1 MDLLLLKCLLC
12 IFFPLIRAPGVSLGS
27 ERVTVKPGEHC
38 ELHCPGLPNTTVQV
52 LEWTRQDLGSEG
64 YVLFYRSGKVLD
76 EGQHSR
82 FSDRVEL
89 KDPELK
95 KGDLSVILQDVTL
108 EDSGTYTCLYKISG
122 ETQERTHLVQLTVT
136 EPGQEVTL
144 SAAKVWGIVSGPVGV
159 ILLLICVFLLFKL
172 KCCKNKNIAAST
184 TTIIKQYVFKD
195 ATVKTWRASVK

>member
-1 MDLLLLKCLLC
+1 M
-12 IFFPLIRAPGVSLGS
+12 
-27 ERVTVKPGEHC
+27 
-38 ELHCPGLPNTTVQV
+38 
-52 LEWTRQDLGSEG
+52 
-64 YVLFYRSGKVLD
+64 
-76 EGQHSR
+76 
-82 FSDRVEL
+82 
-89 KDPELK
+89 
-95 KGDLSVILQDVTL
+95 ILQDVTL

-136 EPGQEVTL
+136 EPGESTQSEPGQQVFEQRQVCHCVFSSTGQEVTL